1 MARERLTS
9 RALNRALL
17 ARQGLL
23 SRNELPLVE
32 LVESICALQ
41 AQYWPAVPVALWSR
55 MRDLEAEDLYRA
67 LQERQLVVGTLLRR
81 TLHVTSARQHPY
93 YAMVAEASGATDWRR
108 TAAEAPAEMEK
119 LRAELLTYAETVP
132 RSGEELAAFIEA
144 WVAQHEPDLD
154 EAELEHQRRYRWRS
168 FLTSSSFVR
177 ASADAGWGG
186 GRVPAAYIA
195 APRLPSGS
203 LFPSREKA
211 LDSVIRSHLGAFG
224 PAAPED
230 VASWIGWRTP
240 LVRAAVD
247 RLGPEVVRFE
257 DEAGRVLYD
266 LAEAP
271 RPDPDIQAPVRL
283 LPWFDSVLLAYASR
297 HRGRILPDPHRELVY
312 VRANLQVLATF
323 LVDGLVAGT
332 WSVEARRRQ
341 ATLSLRPFGRL
352 ARAVRAAL
360 LEEAERLLHFLYP
373 TAAHKVVFDQ

>member
-23 SRNELPLVE
+23 SGLELPLVE
-32 LVESICALQ
+32 VVESIGALQ

-55 MRDLEAEDLYRA
+55 MRDLGAENLYRA
-67 LQERQLVVGTLLRR
+67 LQEGQLVVGTLLRR
-81 TLHVTSARQHPY
+81 TLHVISARQHPF

-154 EAELEHQRRYRWRS
+154 EAELAHQRRYRWRS
-168 FLTSSSFVR
+168 FLTSSWFVR
-177 ASADAGWGG
+177 ASADGAWGG
-186 GRVPAAYIA
+186 GRVPAAYTA
-195 APRLPSGS
+195 APRLPSES
-203 LFPSREKA
+203 LVRSREKA

-240 LVRAAVD
+240 LVRAGVD
-247 RLGPEVVRFE
+247 RLGPEVVPFE
-257 DEAGRVLYD
+257 DEEGRVLYD
-266 LAEAP
+266 LSEAP
-271 RPDPDIQAPVRL
+271 RPDPDTEAPVRL

-297 HRGRILPDPHRELVY
+297 HRGRILPEPHRELVY

-341 ATLSLRPFGRL
+341 STLSLRPFGRL
-352 ARAVRAAL
+352 TRGVRADL
-360 LEEAERLLHFLYP
+360 LEEADRLLNFLYP
-373 TAAHKVVFDQ
+373 AASREVVFDQ